1 MPTTETRT
9 SPSTVARAAAALT
22 ALMAAGSALMAVSH
36 AGVSVPLLA
45 ALGPG
50 GQRALP
56 EVAAGFAVATV
67 LFAVVAVGAW
77 RRRPW
82 SWAVGLVL
90 HGVALIAV
98 TVPWRGPVSGAA
110 AVVTVAALVVLA
122 TRPGRTAFLPR
133 HASEPDA

>member
-1 MPTTETRT
+1 MATTEART
-9 SPSTVARAAAALT
+9 TPPAAVRAAAALT
-22 ALMAAGSALMAVSH
+22 ALMAVGSALMAVSH

-56 EVAAGFAVATV
+56 EVATGFAVAAA

-82 SWAVGLVL
+82 AWAIGLVL
-90 HGVALIAV
+90 HGVALIAA
-98 TVPWRGPVSGAA
+98 TIPWRGPVSGAA
-110 AVVTVAALVVLA
+110 AVVTVAALAVLA
-122 TRPGRTAFLPR
+122 TRPGRIAFLRR
-133 HASEPDA
+133 HSSEPDG